1 MNSLSRVLKPR
12 GIGARLLAAFGG
24 MQLAMLL
31 AGALAG
37 IGIWQLRA
45 EHATRVQQAQGLARV
60 AQWTVLVQ
68 TNLERALHAT
78 RLDAAAGDDEGLRK
92 RVEPLL
98 GRLAQEMGE
107 VAAASGKVQEQM
119 AASAGDDREL
129 AARAAAVNE
138 RRSRFVALRAQIRD
152 DLQMGEGAARVEAEL
167 VPAAKA
173 MMDALAA
180 LGTLL
185 DERRA
190 AADDAMRARAQAAL
204 LWLGGGLVLAAAIG
218 LALAAA
224 TARSVARP
232 LADSAALARRIAA
245 GDLSPAP
252 DSSRADEIGELQRAL
267 AGMQGALATLVGD
280 IRRIAETLRSASTE
294 VASGNADLSRRTEQA
309 ASSLQQTAASIEELS
324 GAVGQTA
331 ESARSATAL
340 ADGAAEVARRGGA
353 MVARVVTTMD
363 EIHASS
369 RRIAEIIGVI
379 DGIAFQTNILALNAA
394 VEAARAGEQGRGF
407 AVVAG
412 EVRSLAQRSADAARE
427 IKALIG
433 ASVERVQAGAQL
445 VGSAGQTMQ
454 EIVGSVGQVAVTIAE
469 IGSATAQQTQGIV
482 EVNGAVT
489 ELDHMTQRNAALVE
503 QSAASAQELREQAE
517 KLAAAVARFRV
528 AAQPA

>member
-1 MNSLSRVLKPR
+1 MSNSFRVLKPR
-12 GIGARLLAAFGG
+12 GIRARLLAAFGG

-45 EHATRVQQAQGLARV
+45 EHAMRVQQAQRLARV

-78 RLDAAAGDDEGLRK
+78 RLDAAAGDDEVVRK
-92 RVEPLL
+92 RIEPLL
-98 GRLAQEMGE
+98 SRLAQEMSE
-107 VAAASGKVQEQM
+107 VAAASGKVQQQM
-119 AASAGDDREL
+119 AASAGDDPDL
-129 AARAAAVNE
+129 AARTAAVNE

-173 MMDALAA
+173 MMDALRA
-180 LGTLL
+180 LEALL
-185 DERRA
+185 EERRA
-190 AADDAMRARAQAAL
+190 AADVAVRARAQAAL
-204 LWLGGGLVLAAAIG
+204 LWLAGGLILAAAIG
-218 LALAAA
+218 LALATA
-224 TARSVARP
+224 TSRSVARP

-267 AGMQGALATLVGD
+267 AVMQRALAALVGD
-280 IRRIAETLRSASTE
+280 IHRIADTLRSASTE
-294 VASGNADLSRRTEQA
+294 VASGSADLSQRTEQA

-324 GAVGQTA
+324 GMVGQTA
-331 ESARSATAL
+331 ESARKATTL
-340 ADGAAEVARRGGA
+340 AGSAAEVARRGGDV
-353 MVARVVTTMD
+353 VARVVTTMD
-363 EIHASS
+363 EIDAGS

-379 DGIAFQTNILALNAA
+379 DGIAFQTNILA
-394 VEAARAGEQGRGF
+394 
-407 AVVAG
+407 
-412 EVRSLAQRSADAARE
+412 QRSAGAARE

-433 ASVERVQAGAQL
+433 ASVERVQAGARL

-469 IGSATAQQTQGIV
+469 IGRATAQQTQGIV
-482 EVNGAVT
+482 EVNGAVA

-528 AAQPA
+528 AAQPS